1 MRDFLFES
9 WGTQCVSLT
18 KQHPLQALATVLSVA
33 ILAIQLAF
41 GRPGSSD
48 GDAGGFDCGD
58 GDGGSCGD

>member
-1 MRDFLFES
+1 MRDFLLGN
-9 WGTQCVSLT
+9 WGLQCIVLG
-18 KQHPLQALATVLSVA
+18 KQHPLQVLAAVLAMA

-48 GDAGGFDCGD
+48 SDAGGFDCGD